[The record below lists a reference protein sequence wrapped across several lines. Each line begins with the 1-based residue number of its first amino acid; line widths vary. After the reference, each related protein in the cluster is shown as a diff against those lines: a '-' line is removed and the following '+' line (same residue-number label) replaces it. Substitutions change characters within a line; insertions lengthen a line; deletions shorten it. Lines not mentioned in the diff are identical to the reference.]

1 MRVTRIIAG
10 SHGGRRLTMP
20 AGQGTRPTSDRV
32 KEAVFTALTSWLGT
46 VSVDPAESMA
56 GQSFCDLYAGSG
68 AMGLEAAS
76 RGAAPVLLVERER
89 KASSVIRR
97 NAADLA
103 LAVEITAARVETLV
117 AQPSAT
123 AYDMVWLDPPYDVAS
138 DAVDLVVADVV
149 ANGWV
154 APNGILA
161 VERSGRSAAPNW
173 PEGFTDGWSKNYG
186 DTVVHYG
193 CG

>member
-1 MRVTRIIAG
+1 MTRIIAG

-46 VSVDPAESMA
+46 VGADPADSLA
-56 GQSFCDLYAGSG
+56 DQGFCDLYAGSG

-89 KASSVIRR
+89 KASGVIRR
-97 NAADLA
+97 NADDLG
-103 LAVEITAARVETLV
+103 LGVEIASARVETLV
-117 AQPSAT
+117 AQPSPT
-123 AYDMVWLDPPYDVAS
+123 AYDIVWLDPPYDVSS
-138 DAVDLVVADVV
+138 DALDRVVADLVGQ
-149 ANGWV
+149 GWI
-154 APNGILA
+154 APNGIIA
-161 VERSGRSAAPNW
+161 IERSGRSTAPQW
-173 PEGFTDGWSKNYG
+173 PDGFTDGWTKNYG
-186 DTVVHYG
+186 DTAVHFG

>member
-1 MRVTRIIAG
+1 MTRIIAG

-46 VSVDPAESMA
+46 VSADPAESMA
-56 GQSFCDLYAGSG
+56 AQSFCDLYAGSG

-76 RGAAPVLLVERER
+76 RGATPVLLVERER
-89 KASSVIRR
+89 KATSVIRR
-97 NAADLA
+97 NAGDLG
-103 LAVEITAARVETLV
+103 LEVEITSGRVETLV
-117 AQPSAT
+117 AQPSPT
-123 AYDMVWLDPPYDVAS
+123 AYDMVWLDPPYEISS
-138 DAVDLVVADVV
+138 DALDRVVADLV

-154 APNGILA
+154 APNGIIM
-161 VERSGRSAAPNW
+161 VERSGRSAAPGW
-173 PEGFTDGWSKNYG
+173 PDGYTDGWSKNYG